1 MKVINVNKLID
12 AGCIF
17 VFWVADWFAMLNDK
31 MFGDLD
37 KIRTLGKYFVEI
49 WKAAGMKMSN
59 VKFLWASD
67 FINQRPEKYWMTVM
81 RIAKNNNLTRIKKC
95 ATIMGREESDSLS
108 VAQMFYPCMQCTDI
122 FFMDIDIC

>member
-1 MKVINVNKLID
+1 
-12 AGCIF
+12 
-17 VFWVADWFAMLNDK
+17 MLNDK

-67 FINQRPEKYWMTVM
+67 FINKRPEKYWMTVM
-81 RIAKNNNLTRIKKC
+81 RIAKNNNLTRIKRC

-108 VAQMFYPCMQCTDI
+108 VA
-122 FFMDIDIC
+122 

>member
-1 MKVINVNKLID
+1 MKVANVNKLID

-31 MFGDLD
+31 MFGDLE

-67 FINQRPEKYWMTVM
+67 FIN
-81 RIAKNNNLTRIKKC
+81 
-95 ATIMGREESDSLS
+95 
-108 VAQMFYPCMQCTDI
+108 
-122 FFMDIDIC
+122 